1 MLPKEIVLDQVV
13 TPKNFDEL
21 IEMVE
26 TSHRVEHV
34 QTTLESICLKP
45 DGTLQTPAGELRVT
59 RDFLEHSSAA
69 IGMNLGYFYNITPE
83 LFCENF
89 KQRKAETT
97 SPITISRVG
106 DVATGL
112 ILDDGKA
119 RYRPARTGNVL
130 RAIGRLDGLSLRR
143 ASVSFAGVDVELV
156 RLGNV
161 VEPVIGDIVEVGVAV
176 SNSESGGRQLKAA
189 AYSYRLVCT
198 NGAVMADEIG
208 IARWLNDPRMT
219 EAASLLAFQKG
230 LTLLA
235 DKLESVAALYQAA
248 IDRPVPD
255 VELWNAWRRVA
266 RHLPRSEADD
276 VFGMSEDERRDLQQL
291 IRLRGPR
298 EPALAT
304 ERNAYEVHNQI
315 THAAHGRSFRIRRD
329 LQELGGEFL
338 SRAAAWPPAVNVN

>member
-1 MLPKEIVLDQVV
+1 MLPKDLVLDEVV
-13 TPKNFDEL
+13 TPKSFDEL
-21 IEMVE
+21 IELVE
-26 TSHRVEHV
+26 TSHRVEHE

-45 DGTLQTPAGELRVT
+45 DGTVQTPAGELRVT

-69 IGMNLGYFYNITPE
+69 IGMPLGYFYDITPE
-83 LFCENF
+83 LFCSNF
-89 KQRKAETT
+89 KQRQAETT
-97 SPITISRVG
+97 SPITICRVG

-112 ILDDGKA
+112 ILDGKA
-119 RYRPARTGNVL
+119 RYRPARTADVL
-130 RAIGRLDGLSLRR
+130 RAIRRLDGLSLRR
-143 ASVSFAGVDVELV
+143 ASVSLAGVDVELV
-156 RLGNV
+156 RLGSV
-161 VEPVIGDIVEVGVAV
+161 VEPVLGDIVEIGIAV

-208 IARWLNDPRMT
+208 IARWLNDPRMN

-230 LTLLA
+230 LTLLG

-255 VELWNAWRRVA
+255 AELWNAWRRVA
-266 RHLPRSEADD
+266 RHVPRSEADD
-276 VFGMSEDERRDLQQL
+276 VFGMTEDERRDLQQL

-298 EPALAT
+298 ESAVAT
-304 ERNAYEVHNQI
+304 KRNAYEVHNRI
-315 THAAHGRSFRIRRD
+315 THAAHGRSFRIRRG

-338 SRAAAWPPAVNVN
+338 SRAAAWPPAVSVN

>member
-1 MLPKEIVLDQVV
+1 MLPKETVLDEVV

-21 IEMVE
+21 IDVVE
-26 TSHRVEHV
+26 TSYGVEHE

-45 DGTLQTPAGELRVT
+45 DGTVQTPAGELRVT
-59 RDFLEHSSAA
+59 RDFLEHSAAA
-69 IGMNLGYFYNITPE
+69 IGMPLGYFYDITPE
-83 LFCENF
+83 LFCSNF
-89 KQRKAETT
+89 KQRQAETT
-97 SPITISRVG
+97 SPITICRVG

-112 ILDDGKA
+112 ILDGKKT
-119 RYRPARTGNVL
+119 RYRPARTGDVL
-130 RAIGRLDGLSLRR
+130 RAIRRLDGLSLRR
-143 ASVSFAGVDVELV
+143 ASVCLTGVDVELV
-156 RLGNV
+156 RLGSV
-161 VEPVIGDIVEVGVAV
+161 IEPVVGDILEIGIAV

-198 NGAVMADEIG
+198 NGATMADEVG
-208 IARWLNDPRMT
+208 IARWPNDPRMT

-235 DKLESVAALYQAA
+235 DKLESVTALYQAA

-276 VFGMSEDERRDLQQL
+276 VFGVSEDERRDLQQL
-291 IRLRGPR
+291 VRLRGPR
-298 EPALAT
+298 EPAVAT
-304 ERNAYEVHNQI
+304 ERNAYEIHNRI
-315 THAAHGRSFRIRRD
+315 THAAHGRSFRIRRG

-338 SRAAAWPPAVNVN
+338 SRAAAWPLAVSV